1 MFISHDGCYPFFFF
15 LIMLGGEVTCIES
28 MDGAEFFGEKIQH
41 ILKLSVLK
49 QNIMSQPFDHQVYKY
64 KLATVPTFSWPGY
77 LQFKHMEGFSLMISG
92 TIDKWIGKTIQEP

>member
-1 MFISHDGCYPFFFF
+1 MSLQLPHIFGPTVLINVIAAFAHVCLLAVMAVILFF

-28 MDGAEFFGEKIQH
+28 MEGAEVFGEKIQH

-77 LQFKHMEGFSLMISG
+77 LQ
-92 TIDKWIGKTIQEP
+92 